1 MCCSTALFFFAN
13 FISCTTKYWSKFQVR
28 NVWVMPFIR
37 YWRMLRNTYTYTQL
51 IDMNSHEPLFN
62 LASNKKANISELHQH
77 RSTPKPCTAYALH
90 CLSLVLYVYC
100 IIGPM
105 KCMVLKYERKEWIT
119 ELQLYN
125 KTWQLFSST
134 STNMATVPCESTV
147 HYNIYTLL
155 RACCLAC
162 LCISA
167 RRQCYQYP
175 QLWTVYNENVHMS
188 SQKQQINQPNNGST
202 ATASTGCADDQN
214 CCASTPYSGT
224 TIKNYAHNMYIQD
237 L

>member
-1 MCCSTALFFFAN
+1 
-13 FISCTTKYWSKFQVR
+13 
-28 NVWVMPFIR
+28 
-37 YWRMLRNTYTYTQL
+37 MLRNTYTYTQL

-105 KCMVLKYERKEWIT
+105 KCMVLKYERKERIT

-188 SQKQQINQPNNGST
+188 SQKQQINQTMAALPL
-202 ATASTGCADDQN
+202 QVQVVL
-214 CCASTPYSGT
+214 
-224 TIKNYAHNMYIQD
+224 TIKTAVHPPHTAGLQLKTMHIICTYKICNICVR
-237 L
+237 